1 MGVKMRIA
9 VAMSGGVDSST
20 AAALLK
26 REGHE
31 IVGFSLQLWNQRRF
45 TGPNGEPLP
54 SRCCSLDDIYD
65 ARRVAAHLGFPFYVL
80 NLEEEFERTI
90 VLPFVRDYLRGRTPN
105 PCVPCNSRIKFATF
119 LRFAEQLGFERVAT
133 GHYARLEWDATRG
146 RFLLRRGVDRQKD
159 QSYFLFELTQE
170 QLARALFPLGH
181 LTKAEVRR
189 LAREFGLPVAE
200 KPESQDLSFVPDGD
214 YVRFVEQYV
223 ETGLVLDGED
233 PLAEERRTLPRPRR
247 GEIVTTDGRV
257 VGHHEGIHRYT
268 IGQRRGLGI
277 ALGRPVYVVDLDV
290 ARNRVIV
297 GEERDLYRETL
308 RVVNPNW
315 IAIAELREPLRVTVK
330 IRYRHQ
336 EASATIEPSA
346 DGSVLVRFDEPQ
358 RAITPGQAAS
368 SIRMIWSSAGD
379 GSSEDA
385 SPRAS

>member
-1 MGVKMRIA
+1 MRIA

-65 ARRVAAHLGFPFYVL
+65 ARRVAAQLGIPFYVL
-80 NLEEEFERTI
+80 NLEEAFEREI
-90 VLPFVRDYLRGRTPN
+90 VLPFVREYLRGRTPN

-119 LRFAEQLGFERVAT
+119 LRLAEQLGFERVAT
-133 GHYARLEWDATRG
+133 GHYARVQWDEGRG

-170 QLARALFPLGH
+170 QLARVVFPLGQ

-189 LAREFGLPVAE
+189 LARELGLPVAE
-200 KPESQDLSFVPDGD
+200 KAESQDLSFVPDGD

-223 ETGLVLDGED
+223 ETGLVAGERD
-233 PLAEERRTLPRPRR
+233 PLAEERKTLPRPQR

-257 VGHHEGIHRYT
+257 VGYHEGIHRYT
-268 IGQRRGLGI
+268 IGQRRGLGL

-315 IAIAELREPLRVTVK
+315 IAIAELRQPMRVTTK
-330 IRYRHQ
+330 IRYRHE
-336 EASATIEPSA
+336 EAQATIEPSD

-358 RAITPGQAAS
+358 RAITPGQAAVFYQDDLVVGGGW
-368 SIRMIWSSAGD
+368 IL
-379 GSSEDA
+379 
-385 SPRAS
+385 

>member
-1 MGVKMRIA
+1 MRIA

-26 REGHE
+26 GEGHE

-65 ARRVAAHLGFPFYVL
+65 ARRVAAQLGIPFYVL
-80 NLEEEFERTI
+80 NLEEEFEREI
-90 VLPFVRDYLRGRTPN
+90 VLPFVREYLRGRTPN

-133 GHYARLEWDATRG
+133 GHYARVQWDEERG
-146 RFLLRRGVDRQKD
+146 RFLLRRGVDRRKD

-170 QLARALFPLGH
+170 QLARVVFPLGH
-181 LTKAEVRR
+181 LTKSDVRR
-189 LAREFGLPVAE
+189 LARELGLPVAE
-200 KPESQDLSFVPDGD
+200 KAESQDLSFVPDGD

-223 ETGLVLDGED
+223 ETGLVIDGHD

-257 VGHHEGIHRYT
+257 VGYHDGIHRYT
-268 IGQRRGLGI
+268 IGQRRGLGL

-290 ARNRVIV
+290 ARNRIIV
-297 GEERDLYRETL
+297 GEERDLYREQL

-315 IAIAELREPLRVTVK
+315 IAIAELREPMRVTAR
-330 IRYRHQ
+330 IRYRHE
-336 EASATIEPSA
+336 EAWATIEPND

-358 RAITPGQAAS
+358 RAITPGQAAVFYQDDLV
-368 SIRMIWSSAGD
+368 IGGGWIL
-379 GSSEDA
+379 
-385 SPRAS
+385 

>member
-257 VGHHEGIHRYT
+257 VGYHEGIHRYT

-358 RAITPGQAAS
+358 RAITPGQAAVFYQDDLV
-368 SIRMIWSSAGD
+368 IGGGWIL
-379 GSSEDA
+379 
-385 SPRAS
+385 

>member
-330 IRYRHQ
+330 IRYRHE

-358 RAITPGQAAS
+358 RAITPGQAAVFYQDDLV
-368 SIRMIWSSAGD
+368 IGGGWIL
-379 GSSEDA
+379 
-385 SPRAS
+385 

>member
-1 MGVKMRIA
+1 MRIA

-358 RAITPGQAAS
+358 RAITPGQAAVFYQDDLV
-368 SIRMIWSSAGD
+368 IGGGWIL
-379 GSSEDA
+379 
-385 SPRAS
+385 

>member
-358 RAITPGQAAS
+358 RAITPGQAAVFYQDDLV
-368 SIRMIWSSAGD
+368 IGGGWIL
-379 GSSEDA
+379 
-385 SPRAS
+385 

>member
-257 VGHHEGIHRYT
+257 VGYHEGIHRYT

-330 IRYRHQ
+330 IRYRHE

-358 RAITPGQAAS
+358 RAITPGQAAVFYQDDLV
-368 SIRMIWSSAGD
+368 IGGGWIL
-379 GSSEDA
+379 
-385 SPRAS
+385 

>member
-1 MGVKMRIA
+1 MTMRIA

-54 SRCCSLDDIYD
+54 SRCCSLEDIYD

-80 NLEEEFERTI
+80 NLEAEFEREI
-90 VLPFVRDYLRGRTPN
+90 VLPFVREYLQGRTPN

-133 GHYARLEWDATRG
+133 GHYARVEWDATRG
-146 RFLLRRGVDRQKD
+146 RFVLRRGVDRQKD

-170 QLARALFPLGH
+170 QLSRAVFPLGH
-181 LTKAEVRR
+181 LTKSEVRR

-200 KPESQDLSFVPDGD
+200 KAESQDLSFVPDGD

-223 ETGLVLDGED
+223 ETGLVLEGED
-233 PLAEERRTLPRPRR
+233 PLAEERRKLPRPRR
-247 GEIVTTDGRV
+247 GEIVTTDGRI

-268 IGQRRGLGI
+268 IGQRRGLGL

-290 ARNRVIV
+290 IHNRVVV

-308 RVVNPNW
+308 RAVRPNW
-315 IAIAELREPLRVTVK
+315 IAIAELREPMRVTTK
-330 IRYRHQ
+330 IRSRH
-336 EASATIEPSA
+336 EETTAMIEPSD

-358 RAITPGQAAS
+358 RAVTPGQAVVFYQDDLV
-368 SIRMIWSSAGD
+368 IGGGWIL
-379 GSSEDA
+379 
-385 SPRAS
+385 